1 MLVFFLCYVVDL
13 RFLATYHHLEQMCV
27 HINNMVLNYIHTYIY
42 LIYDITILKL
52 LLL

>member
-1 MLVFFLCYVVDL
+1 MSLTCGSWQ
-13 RFLATYHHLEQMCV
+13 RITIWSRCV
-27 HINNMVLNYIHTYIY
+27 YINNMVLNYIHTYIY